1 MPIGLVTIHLVS
13 RGQLNN
19 ICDCAAC
26 VLKPRLKSHRP
37 GTTHAPMVC
46 CPRHEVAL
54 SRSEKSE
61 ETLVQEVAGTMSR
74 ASCGNK
80 EIALNACSE

>member
-1 MPIGLVTIHLVS
+1 MRGEAHLES
-13 RGQLNN
+13 
-19 ICDCAAC
+19 D
-26 VLKPRLKSHRP
+26 RP
-37 GTTHAPMVC
+37 GTGRPMRRWSAAPGT
-46 CPRHEVAL
+46 R

-80 EIALNACSE
+80 EMKKKQRWSQQHFTETRAMHGLC